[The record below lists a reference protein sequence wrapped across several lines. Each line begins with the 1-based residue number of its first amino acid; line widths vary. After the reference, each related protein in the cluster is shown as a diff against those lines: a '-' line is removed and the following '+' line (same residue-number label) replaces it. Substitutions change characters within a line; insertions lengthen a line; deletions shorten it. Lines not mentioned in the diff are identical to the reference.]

1 MNAQL
6 AARSRTAARRVRT
19 ALLNLRDLLLSAG
32 PLAFLAVGLVV
43 LAYWW
48 LQPNPP
54 RRVTLATGPAQSA
67 YAEFGQRYRAALA
80 AQGIEVE
87 LLESEGSSANL
98 QLLREGRADLAF
110 VQGGTGELRE
120 EDEEALES
128 LGSLF
133 VEPVWIFYRADAAR
147 HAAARKKHATA
158 LNRTHLDSLAQLHG
172 LRVNVGTPGSGL
184 PNLMDKLLEANHV
197 EPQAL
202 VRTQLG
208 QTPATVDFLAGRLD
222 ALVFASAPESLM
234 VQMLLQTPGV
244 RLMDFPQNE
253 AYSRR
258 FPFLTPVTLPRGV
271 ADLAANVPPADVRL
285 VASTTSLLAR
295 EGTHPALLQLFAQS
309 AQTLHGG
316 AGWFNRARDFPN
328 TRHSELPIAA
338 EGERAINGSP
348 PLLQRYLPFWIANLV
363 ERMWLVLGVLLAAML
378 PLSRVVPPLYQ
389 FRVRS
394 RVFRW
399 YGRLREIEDEGE
411 VGATPAQELQAQ
423 LDRLEAQV
431 EKVSVPLSYADELYA
446 LRHHIQIVR
455 EKLRATAPPGAPG
468 DGTPSAQA
476 GDSAADAPAAAPGGP
491 RPG

>member
-1 MNAQL
+1 MNLL
-6 AARSRTAARRVRT
+6 AARSRTAARRLRT

-32 PLAFLAVGLVV
+32 PLAFLAVGLVA

-67 YAEFGQRYRAALA
+67 YADVGQRYRKALA
-80 AQGIEVE
+80 ADGIEVV

-98 QLLREGRADLAF
+98 QLLRDGAADLAF
-110 VQGGTGELRE
+110 VQGGTGELQPGDTE
-120 EDEEALES
+120 ELES

-133 VEPVWIFYRADAAR
+133 VEPIWLFYREDTAR
-147 HAAARKKHATA
+147 RVTA
-158 LNRTHLDSLAQLHG
+158 SGRLSSLAQLRG
-172 LRVNVGTPGSGL
+172 LRMNVGTPGSGV
-184 PNLMDKLLEANHV
+184 PTLMDKLLEANRVDPARVH
-197 EPQAL
+197 
-202 VRTQLG
+202 RTQLG

-253 AYSRR
+253 AYGRR

-271 ADLAANVPPADVRL
+271 VDLAANVPPSDVRL

-295 EGTHPALLQLFAQS
+295 EGTHPALLQLFAQA

-338 EGERAINGSP
+338 EGDRAINGSP
-348 PLLQRYLPFWIANLV
+348 PLLQRYLPFWLANLI

-378 PLSRVVPPLYQ
+378 PLSRIVPPLYQ

-399 YGRLREIEDEGE
+399 YGRLREIEDEME
-411 VGATPAQELQAQ
+411 VGQSTPEALRTQ

-431 EKVSVPLSYADELYA
+431 EKVSVPLSYAEELYA
-446 LRHHIQIVR
+446 LRNHIHLVR
-455 EKLRATAPPGAPG
+455 RKLRP
-468 DGTPSAQA
+468 AQ
-476 GDSAADAPAAAPGGP
+476 G
-491 RPG
+491 